1 MAAAPSSFPPTNWT
15 NQHLTLYHGTLDA
28 HVASIL
34 AGVNVNRGRAH
45 TDFGKGFYTTTV
57 EIQARAWAWQ
67 LSQRSSGTLPAVIR
81 FDVDRD
87 RLAALECLWFVRGS
101 FNADDFWSLVS
112 PCRRG
117 RSQHARPT
125 HPSTTHQGWYDVV
138 IGPVAASWRQ
148 RLSIYDADQ
157 ISFHT
162 PGAANLLNSSNG
174 RRIP

>member
-1 MAAAPSSFPPTNWT
+1 MAAGPSSFTPSNWT
-15 NQHLTLYHGTLDA
+15 NQLLTLYHGTLDA

-34 AGVNVNRGRAH
+34 AGINLSFGRAH

-57 EIQARAWAWQ
+57 ETQARAWAWQ
-67 LSQRSSGTLPAVIR
+67 LSQRSPGSLPAVIR

-101 FNADDFWSLVS
+101 FNADDFWSLVFHG
-112 PCRRG
+112 RRG
-117 RSQHARPT
+117 GRQHAR
-125 HPSTTHQGWYDVV
+125 TTNQGWYDVV

-162 PGAANLLNSSNG
+162 SGTANLLNSSNG